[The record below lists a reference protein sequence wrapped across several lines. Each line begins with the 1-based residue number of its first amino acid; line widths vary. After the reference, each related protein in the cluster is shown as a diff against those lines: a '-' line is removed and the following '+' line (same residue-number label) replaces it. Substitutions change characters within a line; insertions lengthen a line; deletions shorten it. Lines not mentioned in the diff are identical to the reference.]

1 MSIKI
6 KSQLNIK
13 CKLISGTFKVIFKCQ
28 LSFNLINV
36 CANPVQERVN

>member
-1 MSIKI
+1 MDKCTTRFT
-6 KSQLNIK
+6 QLNK

-36 CANPVQERVN
+36 CANPV